1 MTKVK
6 FNIKSTLIDGLFIFL
21 GTAFYAVGI
30 VGFLQPADISP
41 GGLTGIATVLN
52 YLFGAPTGLT
62 LFLLNLPLLLLGI
75 IKLGGSMT
83 IKTVI
88 ATALSSV
95 IIDSLELFLPR
106 LSNDLIIC
114 ALAGGV
120 LVGFGLALLFL
131 HGSTS
136 GGTDIAAKLLQLKY
150 PYVSTGRLILILDAV
165 VIIIATIV
173 YGNFES
179 ALYAVLGILVST
191 TVLDRVLYGS
201 SGGKLAFVISENAAD
216 IKESIYKR
224 LKRGVSEIQITGG
237 YSGQR
242 KTLLLCALRRQ
253 QTGEFLGAIKE
264 ADSTAFVIFTEAGEI
279 FGRGF

>member
-1 MTKVK
+1 MKK
-6 FNIKSTLIDGLFIFL
+6 ISFNFKAAFLDGLFIFL
-21 GTAFYAVGI
+21 GTAFYGVGI

-41 GGLTGIATVLN
+41 GGLTGIATIIN
-52 YLFGAPTGLT
+52 YLSGAPTGLM

-75 IKLGGSMT
+75 LKLGGSMT

-88 ATALSSV
+88 ATALCSV
-95 IIDSLELFLPR
+95 IIDSLELFLPQ
-106 LSNDLIIC
+106 LSSDTIIC

-120 LVGFGLALLFL
+120 LVGFGLALLFS

-150 PYVSTGRLILILDAV
+150 PYVSTGRLILILDAF
-165 VIIIATIV
+165 VILLATIV

-216 IKESIYKR
+216 IKQCIYKR
-224 LKRGVSEIQITGG
+224 LKRGVSEMKIKGG
-237 YSGQR
+237 YSGQN

-253 QTGEFLGAIKE
+253 QTGEFLSAIKE
-264 ADSTAFVIFTEAGEI
+264 ADSSAFVVFTEAGEI
-279 FGRGF
+279 FGQGF